1 MSSLTHHDDCCLA
14 FLIAVW
20 WKVRTPCC
28 EYSDLEWKFPT
39 TTSSP
44 PSLPTRLQ
52 LCNVPQSQPTGKCL
66 YTSFE
71 PWLAQEEKL
80 SYRESLRDSKLSTS
94 CLPELFKEAASF
106 FPSSSFCPST
116 LFRQFFSFSNKSTL
130 LLLNLLRDSRE
141 ILDNLFWESS
151 FVSSVCFNFCNKW
164 GKY

>member
-1 MSSLTHHDDCCLA
+1 MT
-14 FLIAVW
+14 AVLPS
-20 WKVRTPCC
+20 VLRCGDTSGHPAPSTAIP
-28 EYSDLEWKFPT
+28 SDFQ
-39 TTSSP
+39 P
-44 PSLPTRLQ
+44 PSVLPPRS
-52 LCNVPQSQPTGKCL
+52 PQSQPTAKCL
-66 YTSFE
+66 YTSLE

-80 SYRESLRDSKLSTS
+80 SYRESLKDSKLSTS

-106 FPSSSFCPST
+106 FPFSSLCPST

-151 FVSSVCFNFCNKW
+151 FVSSVCFNFCNKR

>member
-1 MSSLTHHDDCCLA
+1 MLSLTHRDDSRLA
-14 FLIAVW
+14 VLIAVG

-28 EYSDLEWKFPT
+28 EYSGLEWEFST
-39 TTSSP
+39 TVSSP
-44 PSLPTRLQ
+44 TSLPTRLQ
-52 LCNVPQSQPTGKCL
+52 LRYVPQSQPTGKGL

-80 SYRESLRDSKLSTS
+80 SYRESLKDSKLSMS
-94 CLPELFKEAASF
+94 CLPKLFKEAASF
-106 FPSSSFCPST
+106 SPFSSFCPST
-116 LFRQFFSFSNKSTL
+116 LFRQFLSFSNKSTL